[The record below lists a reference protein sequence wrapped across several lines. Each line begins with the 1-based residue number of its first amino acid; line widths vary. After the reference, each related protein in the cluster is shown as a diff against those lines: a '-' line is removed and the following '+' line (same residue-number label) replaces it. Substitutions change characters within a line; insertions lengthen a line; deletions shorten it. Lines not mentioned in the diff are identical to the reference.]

1 MATKVAFERLKPMVL
16 IHQKRDNKTI
26 KGIINYLTAH
36 NVNGNII
43 GQILSLPGYFFGP
56 GFL

>member
-1 MATKVAFERLKPMVL
+1 VAKVVFKQLKPMDL

-26 KGIINYLTAH
+26 KGIINYLTAY
-36 NVNGNII
+36 NMNGNII